1 MGDKVLE
8 RMSVEITGDL
18 SKLRRSSAEAVKEV
32 QRMTGKINAEL
43 KTVQSPKITVEMSK
57 SISQIERMNQMI
69 RKSFF
74 SMDVPKGIAAGIKNY
89 VRDAQIAA
97 GIRVYT
103 DDYLELSED
112 IERTSK
118 ELERLK
124 EQKRALS
131 GDEIREET
139 EDYQELSKCISK
151 TQGKLNQL
159 IARQDKL
166 KASGMKENSKVWK
179 NLQYDID
186 EAKNT
191 LQAFEIDA
199 QNMRSDGSAW
209 QESKQWREVT
219 ASIAQAERQLRS
231 YQARQ
236 ANMEASGTDTTF
248 AADGGKARNAVRT
261 AGAVAGQ
268 ATGRIKEIIQ
278 QIPLIGKA
286 ARSTSG
292 IVKKAFAGMLSAMK
306 SIGPAIKQAGGAFA
320 SLIKRFASGIPGIS
334 KLHNAFHK
342 TGTYGQRLGG
352 IFRTIGMSAKFMLA
366 SFLIRGTLTGISEG
380 MQNLAQY
387 SDQTNASLS
396 RLMSGLTQLKNSFAT
411 AFAPILNTVAPA
423 LDFLIQK
430 VASAVSMVGILMA
443 SLTGQKAFI
452 AAKKVNQDYAASLN
466 NNAASADKANE
477 ANKKLQ
483 RTILGFDEINR
494 LEDNQESP
502 AGSGGASAPGIDPSD
517 MFEEIQIS
525 GKISE
530 FAEKLKEAWRKADFT
545 EIGSIAGEKL
555 NGALENI
562 PWGKIK
568 GTLNRIAKSTATFLN
583 GFLREADWT
592 LVGNTL
598 AEGVNTAFEGAGTF
612 AEHFDWSLFGKS
624 VGTGLN
630 GALNGLNWETINST
644 VRNVAGGLVRSL
656 NNFIQTA
663 DWNAVGRTILSL
675 FNLKLSVL
683 YTAVRDFGWADL
695 GQSLGDLLN
704 GAVSEIDSDMLA
716 DTMSGLLNG
725 VSDAIRNFD
734 ETIEWGELSEKLY
747 RSINRFFR
755 MTNWTGLGENL
766 SSLMTHLLDEIQN
779 TIEGTDWEEVGR
791 SIGDFLVGIDWIGVL
806 DRVAEVIK
814 STAKALPQVALGIVD
829 AIKEGISSMTAE
841 DWASVADSLFTIF
854 TAAIAAKAILHGP
867 KIAAAMIG
875 SKVKD
880 AFKKP
885 AQELGESMA
894 KNAYEKFTSKWNTLS
909 KETQTSNGMFGT
921 VGGAGVNAGF
931 SVLATEL
938 GKDILDEINGTAEK
952 SREIDQAFMVIQKA
966 LANTTLETGFLKFEL
981 QEVAAPMSHLYK
993 ENAPEFSS
1001 AFQQVIEKF
1010 EATGRSSQELKD
1022 ALKIAL
1028 GDGTQISQ
1036 EYADE
1041 IRRYIGESEE
1051 TVNNL
1056 SEAYTRL
1063 PQKVTTEMDL
1073 KTREALE
1080 KANGYEISLIGIPSM
1095 VTTEVQADTEEATG
1109 KVNLFQSLAEKLG
1122 LTKVRTYFEAVTQKA
1137 SENIQKLSG
1146 ETDLVTGLKKLILKA
1161 DANDAEQK
1169 TASVSEKLDGVKT
1182 KSSMKLDIDTSEAS
1196 SGLDLFT
1203 MLKLLVMKTLLGSM
1217 VLSLDTKKATEKIN
1231 SFQGLL
1237 NNMGT
1242 EHTVVFLGNDDDIQ
1256 EKIQTVSENVA
1267 NLVSEKVIQFRADLS
1282 DFYGIND
1289 TMYQMGFE
1297 AAKSFKSGLQS
1308 VYIPTPHMY
1317 VSGWNYHDLGNGGYF
1332 HTPNYSIQWYRSGGF
1347 PSGEIW
1353 GMNESGN
1360 PEMVGRVGNRTAV
1373 ANNAII
1379 AEAIKDAVVDGMME
1393 VFLATRM
1400 NSDGGESQPPTVEV
1414 VVKADD
1420 ETLYRRVMK
1429 GKKKA
1434 DRRYSV
1440 TATV

>member
-1 MGDKVLE
+1 
-8 RMSVEITGDL
+8 
-18 SKLRRSSAEAVKEV
+18 
-32 QRMTGKINAEL
+32 
-43 KTVQSPKITVEMSK
+43 
-57 SISQIERMNQMI
+57 
-69 RKSFF
+69 
-74 SMDVPKGIAAGIKNY
+74 
-89 VRDAQIAA
+89 
-97 GIRVYT
+97 
-103 DDYLELSED
+103 
-112 IERTSK
+112 
-118 ELERLK
+118 
-124 EQKRALS
+124 
-131 GDEIREET
+131 
-139 EDYQELSKCISK
+139 
-151 TQGKLNQL
+151 
-159 IARQDKL
+159 
-166 KASGMKENSKVWK
+166 
-179 NLQYDID
+179 
-186 EAKNT
+186 
-191 LQAFEIDA
+191 
-199 QNMRSDGSAW
+199 
-209 QESKQWREVT
+209 
-219 ASIAQAERQLRS
+219 
-231 YQARQ
+231 
-236 ANMEASGTDTTF
+236 
-248 AADGGKARNAVRT
+248 
-261 AGAVAGQ
+261 
-268 ATGRIKEIIQ
+268 
-278 QIPLIGKA
+278 
-286 ARSTSG
+286 
-292 IVKKAFAGMLSAMK
+292 
-306 SIGPAIKQAGGAFA
+306 
-320 SLIKRFASGIPGIS
+320 
-334 KLHNAFHK
+334 
-342 TGTYGQRLGG
+342 
-352 IFRTIGMSAKFMLA
+352 
-366 SFLIRGTLTGISEG
+366 
-380 MQNLAQY
+380 
-387 SDQTNASLS
+387 
-396 RLMSGLTQLKNSFAT
+396 
-411 AFAPILNTVAPA
+411 
-423 LDFLIQK
+423 
-430 VASAVSMVGILMA
+430 
-443 SLTGQKAFI
+443 
-452 AAKKVNQDYAASLN
+452 
-466 NNAASADKANE
+466 
-477 ANKKLQ
+477 
-483 RTILGFDEINR
+483 
-494 LEDNQESP
+494 
-502 AGSGGASAPGIDPSD
+502 

-612 AEHFDWSLFGKS
+612 ADHFDWSLFGKS

-630 GALNGLNWETINST
+630 GALNGLNWETINAT
-644 VRNVAGGLVRSL
+644 VRNVAGGLIRSL

-683 YTAVRDFGWADL
+683 YTAVRDFGWADF
-695 GQSLGDLLN
+695 GQSLGDAIN

-766 SSLMTHLLDEIQN
+766 SSLTTHLFDEIQN
-779 TIEGTDWEEVGR
+779 TIEGIDQEEVGR
-791 SIGDFLVGIDWIGVL
+791 SIGEFLVGIDWVDVL
-806 DRVAEVIK
+806 DSVAETIK
-814 STAKALPQVALGIVD
+814 TTAKALPQVALGIVD

-841 DWASVADSLFTIF
+841 DWASVVDSLFTIF

-875 SKVKD
+875 SKIKS
-880 AFKKP
+880 FFEGP
-885 AQELGESMA
+885 AKSLGETVA
-894 KNAYEKFTSKWNTLS
+894 ENAYKGFKPKWLS
-909 KETQTSNGMFGT
+909 LLKM
-921 VGGAGVNAGF
+921 
-931 SVLATEL
+931 
-938 GKDILDEINGTAEK
+938 GTAVGTFLVGLEAFSITTSQYDTLYPEDVSGITTRVAGGK
-952 SREIDQAFMVIQKA
+952 EQEGDIDK
-966 LANTTLETGFLKFEL
+966 LKNKI
-981 QEVAAPMSHLYK
+981 V
-993 ENAPEFSS
+993 
-1001 AFQQVIEKF
+1001 
-1010 EATGRSSQELKD
+1010 ELKD
-1022 ALKIAL
+1022 AMQLLSDAGK
-1028 GDGTQISQ
+1028 
-1036 EYADE
+1036 EN
-1041 IRRYIGESEE
+1041 SEE
-1051 TVNNL
+1051 FEAMSDWVNNL
-1056 SEAYTRL
+1056 QLLIDEATGKNRNFGNSLTNNLPKITDTETQMEGYGRSFANI
-1063 PQKVTTEMDL
+1063 PQKVTTEMEL
-1073 KTREALE
+1073 NTGESLE
-1080 KANGYEISLIGIPSM
+1080 KTKIYKSSMLGIPTI

-1182 KSSMKLDIDTSEAS
+1182 KSSMKLNIDTSEAS

-1242 EHTVVFLGNDDDIQ
+1242 EHTVVFLGNDDDVQ
-1256 EKIQTVSENVA
+1256 EKIQTVSENVV

-1347 PSGEIW
+1347 PNGEIW

-1360 PEMVGRVGNRTAV
+1360 PEMVGRIGNRTAV

-1379 AEAIKDAVVDGMME
+1379 AEAIKGAVVDGMME

-1440 TATV
+1440 TAYSVTATV